1 MTKTSF
7 FHDLREAATANF
19 LPAMGLQCVALFVLW
34 AYRFWPGAQFFLNQV
49 GRFKH
54 DIGFEFAFVTSA
66 LAGAALPLALQ
77 SLQRGV
83 HRRIPLTA
91 LPVLLVF
98 WGLRGCIVDIFY
110 QCQSIVW
117 GNNALPQTLAI
128 KVFCDLGIFTP
139 LIGIPTVVLM
149 FAWLD
154 TDSNS
159 ARFLVNFERG
169 LPVWFKRDVW
179 PLVPMAWVVWLP
191 ALMIIYALPV
201 DLQLPISII
210 IQCFWAL
217 FLVVLTDKKQIVL
230 QQSLRSGES

>member
-1 MTKTSF
+1 MTKKSF
-7 FHDLREAATANF
+7 LHDLRAAAAANF
-19 LPAMGLQCVALFVLW
+19 LPAMGLQFVALFVLW

-66 LAGAALPLALQ
+66 LAGAVLPLALQ
-77 SLQRGV
+77 GLQRGA

-91 LPVLLVF
+91 LPVLLLF
-98 WGLRGCIVDIFY
+98 WGLRGCIVDILY
-110 QCQSIVW
+110 QYQSIAW
-117 GNNALPQTLAI
+117 GDNALLQTLAI

-139 LIGIPTVVLM
+139 LIGIPTVALM

-154 TDSNS
+154 ANGNS
-159 ARFLVNFERG
+159 ERFLVNFERG
-169 LPVWFKRDVW
+169 LIAWFKRDVW

-191 ALMIIYALPV
+191 ALMVIYALPV

-217 FLVVLTDKKQIVL
+217 FLVVLTDKKPIVL
-230 QQSLRSGES
+230 QPPIRSAKS